1 MNSGRIAI
9 TMLLGAALLTG
20 ALVYY
25 LEMFGYYDEVD
36 ETIGAET
43 LVVTKTDGTTA
54 PLTAGDFHGIDKDSS
69 PLGWRACFTLD
80 APPADAQPYDNPT
93 PLVGPNWFRCYSA
106 RGITGDLESGAVHA
120 VLSQKNIHHGVD
132 RVIAIYPDG
141 RAFGWHQLN
150 GEAEEQRVIQ

>member
-1 MNSGRIAI
+1 MNAGKIAVI
-9 TMLLGAALLTG
+9 MLLGAAVLTG

-25 LEMFGYYDEVD
+25 MQMFGYYDEVD
-36 ETIGAET
+36 QTLGTES
-43 LVVTKTDGTTA
+43 LVVTTTDGNLQ
-54 PLTAGDFHGIDKDSS
+54 PLSVSDFHGIDKDSS

-80 APPADAQPYDNPT
+80 AAPANAQPYPNPT

-106 RGITGDLESGAVHA
+106 RGITGDLESGAVRA
-120 VLSQKNIHHGVD
+120 VLSQHNIRTGID

-150 GEAEEQRVIQ
+150 DEAEEQRLIE